1 MLLSFPFTLSFT
13 FVLPIV
19 VVNYLLFAACGAALV
34 QLGAKVNLF
43 GEKSLHP

>member
-1 MLLSFPFTLSFT
+1 MSFPFTVSFT

-19 VVNYLLFAACGAALV
+19 VVHYLLFAACGAAPV
-34 QLGAKVNLF
+34 KLGAKVNLF